1 MFNPAQKAA
10 IFEAL
15 KKKQAG
21 GQAQTTSPMAGALAA
36 PKAPAPL
43 GAAPTSNPMLP
54 KAPTAEV
61 APAGTSFPKMRSMF
75 GKKGP

>member
-15 KKKQAG
+15 KKKQASG
-21 GQAQTTSPMAGALAA
+21 AASPIAGAL
-36 PKAPAPL
+36 
-43 GAAPTSNPMLP
+43 AAPTSNPMLP
-54 KAPTAEV
+54 KAPKAEV
-61 APAGTSFPKMRSMF
+61 APTGTSFPKMRSMF